1 MADLVIVRHGQSQA
15 NRDNIFTGWT
25 DVPLTAKGIEQ
36 GRLVGKELRDRG
48 LQFAA
53 AHTSYMQRAIM
64 TTDIILEAID
74 QLYIPVHKTWR
85 LNERHY
91 GALSGRNKAVVK
103 EEIGAAKLHRWRRG
117 FKDLPPQLPTRQH
130 ERRYD
135 RLGVKIPLSES
146 LAMTQKRLLPYWQ
159 DQIAPQLLDGHN
171 QLIVAHGSSLRA
183 LIKYLDQI
191 PDDQIDQV
199 EVPNGKPIL
208 YHFDDHLNIL
218 QKTFITMDGET
229 DDNS

>member
-1 MADLVIVRHGQSQA
+1 MAKLVIVRHGQSQA

-25 DVPLTAKGIEQ
+25 DVPLTEKGIEQ
-36 GRLVGKELRDRG
+36 GQLVGDELAKMG
-48 LQFAA
+48 IQFAD
-53 AHTSYMQRAIM
+53 AHTSYMSRAIKTM
-64 TTDIILEAID
+64 DIILEKID
-74 QLYIPVHKTWR
+74 QLYIPVHKAWR

-91 GALSGRNKAVVK
+91 GALSGLNKAKVK
-103 EEIGAAKLHRWRRG
+103 AEVGAEQLHRWRRG
-117 FKDLPPQLPTRQH
+117 YSELPPKLKQRQH

-135 RLGVKIPLSES
+135 RLGVKMPYSES
-146 LAMTQKRLLPYWQ
+146 LAMTQKRLLPYWE
-159 DQIAPQLLDGHN
+159 DQIAPRLMDGKN

-208 YHFDDHLNIL
+208 YDFDSALNIR
-218 QKTFITMDGET
+218 QKTFITMDGEENG
-229 DDNS
+229 NS

>member
-1 MADLVIVRHGQSQA
+1 MAKLVIVRHGQSQA

-25 DVPLTAKGIEQ
+25 DVPLTEKGIEQ
-36 GRLVGKELRDRG
+36 GQMVGDELARMG
-48 LQFAA
+48 IQFDD
-53 AHTSYMQRAIM
+53 AHTSYMSRAIKTM
-64 TTDIILEAID
+64 NIILERID
-74 QLYIPVHKTWR
+74 QLYIPVYKTWR

-91 GALSGRNKAVVK
+91 GALSGLNKAKVK
-103 EEIGAAKLHRWRRG
+103 EEVGAEQLHRWRRG
-117 FKDLPPQLPTRQH
+117 YSEVPPKLKHRQH

-135 RLGVKIPLSES
+135 RLGVKMPYSES
-146 LAMTQKRLLPYWQ
+146 LAMTQKRLLPYWE
-159 DQIAPQLLDGHN
+159 DQIAPRLMDGKN

-208 YHFDDHLNIL
+208 YEFDQALNITK
-218 QKTFITMDGET
+218 KTFITMDGEENG
-229 DDNS
+229 NS

>member
-1 MADLVIVRHGQSQA
+1 MAKLVIVRHGQSQA

-25 DVPLTAKGIEQ
+25 DVPLTEKGIEQ
-36 GRLVGKELRDRG
+36 GQMVGDELARMG
-48 LQFAA
+48 IQFDD
-53 AHTSYMQRAIM
+53 AHTSYMSRAIKTM
-64 TTDIILEAID
+64 NIILERID
-74 QLYIPVHKTWR
+74 QLYIPVYKTWR

-91 GALSGRNKAVVK
+91 GALSGLNKAKVK
-103 EEIGAAKLHRWRRG
+103 EEVGAEQLHRWRRG
-117 FKDLPPQLPTRQH
+117 YSEVPPKLKHRQH

-135 RLGVKIPLSES
+135 RLGVKMPYSES
-146 LAMTQKRLLPYWQ
+146 LAMTQKRLLPYWE
-159 DQIAPQLLDGHN
+159 DQIAPRLMDGKN

-208 YHFDDHLNIL
+208 YELDPALNITK
-218 QKTFITMDGET
+218 KTFITMDGEENG
-229 DDNS
+229 NS

>member
-1 MADLVIVRHGQSQA
+1 MAKLVIVRHGQSQA

-25 DVPLTAKGIEQ
+25 DVPLTEKGIEQ
-36 GRLVGKELRDRG
+36 GQMVGDELARMG
-48 LQFAA
+48 IQFDD
-53 AHTSYMQRAIM
+53 AHTSYMSRAIKTM
-64 TTDIILEAID
+64 NIILERID
-74 QLYIPVHKTWR
+74 QLYIPVYKTWR

-91 GALSGRNKAVVK
+91 GALSGLNKAKVK
-103 EEIGAAKLHRWRRG
+103 EEVGAEQLHRWRRG
-117 FKDLPPQLPTRQH
+117 YSEVPPKLKQRQH

-135 RLGVKIPLSES
+135 RLGVKMPYSES
-146 LAMTQKRLLPYWQ
+146 LAMTQKRLLPYWE
-159 DQIAPQLLDGHN
+159 DQIAPRLMDGKN

-208 YHFDDHLNIL
+208 YELDPALNITK
-218 QKTFITMDGET
+218 KTFITMDGEENG
-229 DDNS
+229 NS